1 MKLNEIYS
9 DENEL
14 HVIVEDVGEAFMN
27 LLRRNCS
34 FGIKTFAIEDVTFTQ
49 NNSALY
55 DEILAHRLGLLPIK
69 VNKDIFKLKKPEIH
83 FSLKAEGPKV
93 VRSEDLVA
101 KGKGVEVLNPHTPIV
116 VLSKDQK
123 LEFTATATI
132 GTGAEHTKWSAGN
145 VYYFRYPSEAKGKES
160 LEELRKMVDAEAIGK
175 LKNQPNKFILVIES
189 WGQLTPKEMLT
200 NALEEAEASLKEVKL
215 K

>member
-1 MKLNEIYS
+1 MKLQEIYS

-27 LLRRNCS
+27 LVRRNCA
-34 FGIKTFAIEDVTFTQ
+34 FGIRTFAIEDVTFIQ

-69 VNKDIFKLKKPEIH
+69 VNKDIFNLKKPEVH
-83 FSLKAEGPKV
+83 FSLKVEGPKV
-93 VRSEDLVA
+93 VRSEDLVT
-101 KGKGVEVLNPHTPIV
+101 KGKGVEILNPHTPIV

-123 LEFTATATI
+123 LELTATATI
-132 GTGAEHTKWSAGN
+132 GTGAGHTKWSAGN
-145 VYYFRYPSEAKGKES
+145 VYYFRYPSAAKGKES
-160 LEELRKMVDAEAIGK
+160 LDELRKMVDAEVIGK

-200 NALEEAEASLKEVKL
+200 SAFEEAEASLKEVKL